1 LGVLVRRLIAPL
13 SVLVMVLAGCGG
25 SSDGDGTTSTA
36 AATSGPT
43 REIEGSWA
51 GKLTQTGISPFR
63 IAVVIS
69 ADGTGLVAYTG
80 IECGGHWKLNSS
92 AAPQY
97 VFTESI
103 DAGAGGKCKG
113 SGTVHLVHTASGT
126 LQYRFAGGGVTST
139 GSLAPA
145 SARALTAIFDQA
157 GIGLP

>member
-1 LGVLVRRLIAPL
+1 MLVRRLIAPL

-25 SSDGDGTTSTA
+25 SSGGDSTGSTA
-36 AATSGPT
+36 AATSGPAAQIQGPWT
-43 REIEGSWA
+43 GQ
-51 GKLTQTGISPFR
+51 LTQAGISPFR

-80 IECGGHWKLNSS
+80 IECGGHWKLDSS
-92 AAPQY
+92 APPQY

-113 SGTVHLVHTASGT
+113 SGTVHLVHTPSGT
-126 LQYRFAGGGVTST
+126 LQYRFEGGGVTST
-139 GSLAPA
+139 GSLVPA
-145 SARALTAIFDQA
+145 GAHTLTAIFDQA